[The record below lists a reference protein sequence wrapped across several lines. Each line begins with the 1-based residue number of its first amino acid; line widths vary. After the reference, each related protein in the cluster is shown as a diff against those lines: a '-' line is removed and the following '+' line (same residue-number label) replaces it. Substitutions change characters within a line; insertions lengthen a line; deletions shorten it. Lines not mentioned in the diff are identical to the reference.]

1 MLPPKPPSGILRKAA
16 DTTCNILSAAQQR
29 DPLEYSIFSDYF
41 SELYWKA
48 NSLDAKDIISLL
60 KPDPQDCG
68 IYFRTTAER
77 FRIIDDSRQKTIL
90 VRYGEGDKLI
100 DLLKF
105 KGPDRSLLRKLQR
118 YTVNVY
124 NEEFNLMWQ
133 RGSIEEI
140 QPGIFALTSN
150 IEYSKD
156 IGLMVDEI
164 SFDPE
169 DLIQ

>member
-1 MLPPKPPSGILRKAA
+1 
-16 DTTCNILSAAQQR
+16 
-29 DPLEYSIFSDYF
+29 
-41 SELYWKA
+41 
-48 NSLDAKDIISLL
+48 
-60 KPDPQDCG
+60 
-68 IYFRTTAER
+68 
-77 FRIIDDSRQKTIL
+77 
-90 VRYGEGDKLI
+90 
-100 DLLKF
+100 
-105 KGPDRSLLRKLQR
+105 LRKLQR